1 MTLDEHRVVQAGT
14 LAIGYGAEG
23 HLPLSFQLSDGCD
36 IDLDYLRIYLTTQAV
51 DLSYLLQDSP
61 LPDERQW
68 ESMTRKPATYSPRPV
83 VSWSHITIP
92 VFQSR

>member
-1 MTLDEHRVVQAGT
+1 MTQDEHRIVRAGT

-92 VFQSR
+92 IFQSR